1 MHLKSITALALA
13 VLGPWL
19 ASLLVPIAALPLD
32 PGKSISVTDKIFHL
46 GNGDKPDWVKF
57 TTTKPSHHASIQFT
71 FKGQPSDRQET
82 LELLAGEVADAW
94 KVRINDKEIGE
105 LKKTAGPER
114 QYLEV
119 PARLL
124 KAGDNE
130 LAIECKNPKTDDDIY
145 VGRIALHQ
153 LALKELIGSAR
164 VKVEVREAKTGEGL
178 PCRLTITRTPDLAIK
193 GGPEE
198 VLAEFTAEKDQ
209 EWAVR
214 KGIFYTMDGKA
225 EFRLAPGRYRLYATR
240 GFEYGLA
247 RAALDLHPRS
257 QEQVK
262 LTLDREVDT
271 AGWLAADTHIH
282 TRTYSGH
289 GDATVEERV
298 VTIAGEGVEIA
309 VATDHDHH
317 TDYQPAAREVG
328 VVERFF
334 SIVGN
339 EFTTAIGHFNA
350 FPIEKDAKPARHDHK
365 DWFKLLQGLRATPG
379 VRVVI
384 INHPRRPNFTDSP
397 FGQIGLNPVSGE
409 IHHGPDRLGV
419 DAVEVLN
426 GRTLASNRMLTFE
439 DWFAL
444 INHGQR
450 LAAVAGSDSHTV
462 DGIVG
467 QTRTYVKSST
477 DDPRKADLLE
487 VCDSFLKGRLLVS
500 LGLLVNVKV
509 NGRYGVGDLVSDAE
523 GSLDVEITVSGP
535 RWTHADEVALYLNGR
550 QVRKEAI
557 GRSRGASKN
566 VPVKFHDTWKIP
578 APPRDAFLVVM
589 SSGPPVTAPY
599 WALWQKNKYLCGA
612 TNPVWIDGDRDGKFT
627 SAYEYAGELVKK
639 HGGDPAALHHALEG
653 YDESV
658 AVQAASISR
667 SQMLAALQAEYDRLR
682 EKYVQQLAATLAT
695 GGLNKENPI
704 LKYLENSPPID
715 IITSFARWEKELE
728 EKVKKLESQAE
739 KEAAGK
745 KAEEDPEDRVDQ
757 EEKEEELRKVEDL

>member
-1 MHLKSITALALA
+1 MHLKQVTPMVTAGAGLA
-13 VLGPWL
+13 VLL
-19 ASLLVPIAALPLD
+19 ASSAALPLD
-32 PGKSISVTDKIFHL
+32 PEKSVSITEKIFHL
-46 GNGDKPDWVKF
+46 GNGDKPDWAKF
-57 TTTKPSHHASIQFT
+57 TTTKPSHRASIQFS
-71 FKGQPSDRQET
+71 FRGQPNDQAAT
-82 LELLAGEVADAW
+82 LELLGGEVADGW
-94 KVRINDKEIGE
+94 KVRLNDKEIGE
-105 LKKTAGPER
+105 LKKSAGPER

-119 PARLL
+119 PARLI
-124 KAGDNE
+124 KAGGNE

-145 VGRIALHQ
+145 VGRIALHS
-153 LALKELIGSAR
+153 LALKELAASAR
-164 VKVEVREAKTGEGL
+164 VKVEVREARTGESL
-178 PCRLTITRTPDLAIK
+178 PCRLTITRAAELAIK
-193 GGPEE
+193 GEPEE
-198 VLAEFTAEKDQ
+198 VLAEFTAEKNKQ
-209 EWAVR
+209 WAAR
-214 KGIFYTMDGKA
+214 RGIFYTMDGKA
-225 EFRLAPGRYRLYATR
+225 EFKLAPGKYLLYATR

-247 RAALDLHPRS
+247 RAALDLHPKSR
-257 QEQVK
+257 EAVK
-262 LTLDREVDT
+262 LTIEREVDT
-271 AGWLAADTHIH
+271 TGWLAADTHIH

-328 VVERFF
+328 VAERFF

-350 FPIEKDAKPARHDHK
+350 FPIDPDAKPAKHDHK
-365 DWFKLLQGLRATPG
+365 DWVKLLQGLRASPG

-409 IHHGPDRLGV
+409 VHHGPDGLGI

-444 INHGQR
+444 INRGQR

-467 QTRTYVKSST
+467 QTRTYVKCST

-500 LGLLVNVKV
+500 LGLLADVKV
-509 NGRYGVGDLVSDAE
+509 NGRYGVGDLVSDHQDALE
-523 GSLDVEITVSGP
+523 VEITVSGP
-535 RWTHADEVALYLNGR
+535 RWTRADEVSLHLNGR

-557 GRSRGASKN
+557 RPTRGASKN
-566 VPVKFHDTWKIP
+566 DLVKFHGVWKIP
-578 APPRDAFLVVM
+578 APPRDAFLVVLA
-589 SSGPPVTAPY
+589 SGPPVTAPY

-612 TNPVWIDGDRDGKFT
+612 TNPVWIDGDRDGRFT
-627 SAYEYAGELVKK
+627 SAHEYASELVKQ
-639 HGGDPAALHHALEG
+639 HGGDPAALHRALEG

-658 AVQAASISR
+658 AVQVASISR
-667 SQMLAALQAEYDRLR
+667 RQMLAALQAEYERLR
-682 EKYVQQLAATLAT
+682 EKYTQQLAAALAT
-695 GGLNKENPI
+695 GGLKKESPI

-739 KEAAGK
+739 KEAATK
-745 KAEEDPEDRVDQ
+745 KVEEDPEDRVDR
-757 EEKEEELRKVEDL
+757 EEKEEELRKKEDL